1 MDEREKMARGLLYD
15 ANHNPDLIKER
26 AACKDMCFA
35 YNSLRPSDEEGKRK
49 IAERLFGRIGRAF
62 SVLAPF
68 YCDYGYN
75 IFCGDDFFANHNCV
89 MLDGAKITFG
99 EHVYI
104 APNCCFAT
112 AGHPLDAGQRAAEVE
127 GKGQKESGVRMFYT
141 GWSASTG
148 EADWALSPLFAS
160 QNWPPTLFNTAF
172 YSNKQVDDF
181 LAQAL
186 KTNDPAEKTR
196 LYKAAQD
203 IIWQESPW
211 IPLVVEKLVSA
222 HSKNLTGFW
231 IMPDTGFSFEDAD
244 LQ

>member
-26 AACKDMCFA
+26 AMCKDMCFA

-112 AGHPLDAGQRAAEVE
+112 AGH
-127 GKGQKESGVRMFYT
+127 T
-141 GWSASTG
+141 
-148 EADWALSPLFAS
+148 LF
-160 QNWPPTLFNTAF
+160 PTLISRAN
-172 YSNKQVDDF
+172 SS
-181 LAQAL
+181 
-186 KTNDPAEKTR
+186 PAAR
-196 LYKAAQD
+196 CPA
-203 IIWQESPW
+203 S
-211 IPLVVEKLVSA
+211 S
-222 HSKNLTGFW
+222 G
-231 IMPDTGFSFEDAD
+231 
-244 LQ
+244 

>member
-26 AACKDMCFA
+26 AMCKDMCFA

-104 APNCCFAT
+104 APNCCFARPVIRWMP
-112 AGHPLDAGQRAAEVE
+112 G
-127 GKGQKESGVRMFYT
+127 SGRR
-141 GWSASTG
+141 
-148 EADWALSPLFAS
+148 DLNL
-160 QNWPPTLFNTAF
+160 
-172 YSNKQVDDF
+172 
-181 LAQAL
+181 
-186 KTNDPAEKTR
+186 PAKSGSETT
-196 LYKAAQD
+196 YGSVPA
-203 IIWQESPW
+203 
-211 IPLVVEKLVSA
+211 
-222 HSKNLTGFW
+222 
-231 IMPDTGFSFEDAD
+231 
-244 LQ
+244 

>member
-75 IFCGDDFFANHNCV
+75 IFCGDYFFANHNCV

-112 AGHPLDAGQRAAEVE
+112 AGHPLDAGQRAAGLEFSREIRVGNNVWFGAGVTVLPGVTIGDNTVIGAGSIVNKDIPANVVAAGNPCRVLREITEQDRQFWEKRGNGFLPRE
-127 GKGQKESGVRMFYT
+127 G
-141 GWSASTG
+141 
-148 EADWALSPLFAS
+148 
-160 QNWPPTLFNTAF
+160 
-172 YSNKQVDDF
+172 
-181 LAQAL
+181 
-186 KTNDPAEKTR
+186 EK
-196 LYKAAQD
+196 
-203 IIWQESPW
+203 
-211 IPLVVEKLVSA
+211 
-222 HSKNLTGFW
+222 
-231 IMPDTGFSFEDAD
+231 
-244 LQ
+244 